1 MNIKFGEKAKFLE
14 ARPIKVI
21 VMTLNVERCNGK
33 KKKNRFKVT
42 DYWRGRKERKRNY
55 DFLI

>member
-1 MNIKFGEKAKFLE
+1 LNIKFGGNAKFLE
-14 ARPIKVI
+14 ARPIRVI

-42 DYWRGRKERKRNY
+42 DYWR
-55 DFLI
+55 